1 VISRCLLPR
10 YRLSGSLKKHYQQ
23 AERLLL
29 QPEEFRL
36 LGELA
41 AVHIC
46 FKAAE
51 VQTSRQLLG
60 LIYKTGPLRHQ
71 VQVAEAAAAL
81 LKRGVR
87 TLRTGS

>member
-1 VISRCLLPR
+1 
-10 YRLSGSLKKHYQQ
+10 
-23 AERLLL
+23 
-29 QPEEFRL
+29 
-36 LGELA
+36 
-41 AVHIC
+41 VHIR

-60 LIYKTGPLRHQ
+60 LIYKTGSLRHQ
-71 VQVAEAAAAL
+71 VQVAEAAAVL